1 MKNKKITPVT
11 VKTFLTEHLTF
22 WICVS
27 VFSIVLAMMTALLL
41 KYGYAPFGSNSLA
54 CVDADIQYLDFFAYF
69 KDVLSGQN
77 SLMYSFSKSLGSTGI
92 GLYSYYLASPF
103 NLLVIFFPKEAFHIF
118 FDALVALKLATCGA
132 TMAFYLQKRF
142 YHRLKSYLVILLSL
156 GYAFMHYNIAQG
168 SNIMWLDGVYM
179 LPLMLLGVYKLVRNR
194 KDGLMLAVTV
204 GLSVVFNWYTG
215 AINCLFSVFWLF
227 FEIGIKKLNFF
238 GEEDAYPIK
247 TILRDVIRYSIAMLF
262 GMGLSAV
269 LFLPTVANLRNGK
282 GGAFDWKLLT
292 KNIFNGN
299 PFATIQSFV
308 YGTLGTPNNAV
319 LFCGSVALLGCM
331 LFFVSGYFNR
341 KQKIFAGCFLII
353 NLMFYYWNP
362 FFMTFSLLKYPNNY
376 WFRYLYVSVFSIIF
390 IAALFFA
397 QSPTEAHFETKI
409 LKAGISFAALLI
421 FLQYIHPAVDL
432 KLSIYTGA
440 VFAMISAGIAK
451 IYILEEKHR
460 QRSRRMVMIVLLCV
474 LACGELAYNT
484 KILMKTYHV
493 DTVRDYHQY
502 VQSSSRQ
509 IRALKTYDR
518 GSFYRI
524 GETSTRRMR
533 ESGAGTTANYN
544 EAFVNAY
551 ASNAGYSSTNDGNV
565 VDFYDRAGYK
575 EWAKAMNAVNDPVV
589 PIDALTG
596 TKYVL
601 SSYPIKGFK
610 RVEGVGRYNHKT
622 VYQNPYVFPFAFS
635 YRPVQKI
642 KRQAAANPFGY
653 QNKIIS
659 SASGIEA
666 EYYMPAVYHAETRKT
681 KKGLKKIY
689 QIEVPKD
696 GLLYVYFPWKKENN
710 GVQIDLNGCKK
721 IAYACWLSP
730 SVVYV
735 PTKAGETTAK
745 ITVTMSRN
753 FIFKDEQLFV
763 LDLSRFR
770 KASAVINRR
779 AAQKIQVKNKS
790 IFCEIDGKTGEALFL
805 SVPEDKAGWRI
816 TRNGKKITADTF
828 ADCFISIPLQ
838 SGKNKIEMHYR
849 VPMFKIGGV
858 ISLLTLSALVCYE
871 VLKRKDRLSAG

>member
-1 MKNKKITPVT
+1 
-11 VKTFLTEHLTF
+11 
-22 WICVS
+22 
-27 VFSIVLAMMTALLL
+27 
-41 KYGYAPFGSNSLA
+41 
-54 CVDADIQYLDFFAYF
+54 
-69 KDVLSGQN
+69 
-77 SLMYSFSKSLGSTGI
+77 
-92 GLYSYYLASPF
+92 
-103 NLLVIFFPKEAFHIF
+103 
-118 FDALVALKLATCGA
+118 
-132 TMAFYLQKRF
+132 
-142 YHRLKSYLVILLSL
+142 
-156 GYAFMHYNIAQG
+156 
-168 SNIMWLDGVYM
+168 
-179 LPLMLLGVYKLVRNR
+179 
-194 KDGLMLAVTV
+194 
-204 GLSVVFNWYTG
+204 
-215 AINCLFSVFWLF
+215 
-227 FEIGIKKLNFF
+227 
-238 GEEDAYPIK
+238 
-247 TILRDVIRYSIAMLF
+247 
-262 GMGLSAV
+262 
-269 LFLPTVANLRNGK
+269 
-282 GGAFDWKLLT
+282 
-292 KNIFNGN
+292 
-299 PFATIQSFV
+299 
-308 YGTLGTPNNAV
+308 
-319 LFCGSVALLGCM
+319 
-331 LFFVSGYFNR
+331 
-341 KQKIFAGCFLII
+341 
-353 NLMFYYWNP
+353 
-362 FFMTFSLLKYPNNY
+362 MTFSLLKYPNNY

-666 EYYMPAVYHAETRKT
+666 EYYTPAVYHAETRKT

-745 ITVTMSRN
+745 ITVTMPRN

-779 AAQKIQVKNKS
+779 AAQKIQVKRRPDRKS
-790 IFCEIDGKTGEALFL
+790 
-805 SVPEDKAGWRI
+805 V
-816 TRNGKKITADTF
+816 
-828 ADCFISIPLQ
+828 
-838 SGKNKIEMHYR
+838 
-849 VPMFKIGGV
+849 V
-858 ISLLTLSALVCYE
+858 
-871 VLKRKDRLSAG
+871 